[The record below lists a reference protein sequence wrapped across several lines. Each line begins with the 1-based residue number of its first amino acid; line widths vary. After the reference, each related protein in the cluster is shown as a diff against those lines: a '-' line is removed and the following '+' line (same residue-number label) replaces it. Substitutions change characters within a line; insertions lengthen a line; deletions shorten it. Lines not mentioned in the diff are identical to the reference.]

1 METSLI
7 VSKSPEDEELDRK
20 KAELEALESDL
31 VQKELDLATL
41 QGELHSFE
49 REYLQIIGSRYTELE
64 RVEAQITEYMAY
76 LESSRD
82 FKPSDGLKKLYRE
95 VAKRIHPDLVTDE
108 AEKVRRQQ
116 LMAEANRAYEEGNE
130 ERLREILTS
139 WESSPESVQGE
150 GVAMELVRVI
160 RKIAQCRF
168 RMAAI
173 AKEYEALMQTDLY
186 ELKSQVEQAQDV
198 GRDLL
203 AEMAEH
209 LDEQITEAQGR
220 LKNLKK
226 IRDLT
231 L

>member
-7 VSKSPEDEELDRK
+7 VNKSPEDEELERK

-64 RVEAQITEYMAY
+64 RVEAQIAEYMAY

-150 GVAMELVRVI
+150 GVAMELVRMI

-186 ELKSQVEQAQDV
+186 ELKSQVEQAQDA

-203 AEMAEH
+203 AEMAQH
-209 LDEQITEAQGR
+209 LDEQITEAQNR
-220 LKNLKK
+220 LKELKEK
-226 IRDLT
+226 LGV
-231 L
+231 